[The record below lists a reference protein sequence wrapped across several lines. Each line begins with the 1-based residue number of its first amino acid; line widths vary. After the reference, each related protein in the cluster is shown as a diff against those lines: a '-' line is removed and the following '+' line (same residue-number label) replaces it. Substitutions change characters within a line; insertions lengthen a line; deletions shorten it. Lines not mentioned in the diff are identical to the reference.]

1 VLKARRDAVN
11 DIDHCIAIGNCQ
23 RAAGTEVVLHV
34 DDQSTS
40 WELISIS
47 SPLLL
52 SQLYPTMAFPGS
64 LCGRLKR
71 SLFDAV
77 HMGKARD
84 GALFKVLFLLKTTKR
99 AAFLRRKPGISG
111 FLFTDKYTG
120 VIT

>member
-1 VLKARRDAVN
+1 MTSITASPSATASAPPGQKSFCTSMIR
-11 DIDHCIAIGNCQ
+11 
-23 RAAGTEVVLHV
+23 
-34 DDQSTS
+34 STS

-84 GALFKVLFLLKTTKR
+84 GALFKGAFSAQNDQKGRIFAQKTGDFRGFCLLKS
-99 AAFLRRKPGISG
+99 PG
-111 FLFTDKYTG
+111 
-120 VIT
+120 V